1 MSRKRRIDEP
11 DLFGC
16 LANDTGDGIL
26 EKDCEI
32 ADNGSRR
39 VAGGKPTTDLVFSA
53 QMGDNAD
60 LFARILQL
68 HVLKGATIADVTFG
82 QGTFWKAVR
91 AGDYNLLAS
100 DIDAK
105 NGNGIFPSQ
114 PIEVKTGIDCRNLPY
129 TNDTLDAV
137 VLDPPYM
144 EGLYRAVTSH
154 LAGSGTHASFRH
166 AYSNGKPTE
175 DDGPRWHDAVVDMYI
190 KAGKEAYRVLKR
202 DGILIVKCQDE
213 VSANKQRLTHV
224 EIITAYESLGFYTKD
239 LFVLMRLN
247 RAGVSRLKK
256 QEHARKNHSYF
267 LVFQKRRVKIS
278 SVVVVPPAGQ
288 KETDSVPPQVGRGE

>member
-1 MSRKRRIDEP
+1 MRKRRTGEP
-11 DLFGC
+11 DLFEC
-16 LANDTGDGIL
+16 LANGNASATAESGL
-26 EKDCEI
+26 
-32 ADNGSRR
+32 RR
-39 VAGGKPTTDLVFSA
+39 VAGGNPTTDLVFSA
-53 QMGDNAD
+53 QIGDNPD

-68 HVLKGATIADVTFG
+68 HVPKRATIADVTFG
-82 QGTFWKAVR
+82 QGTFWKDVR

-105 NGNGIFPSQ
+105 SGHGIFPSH

-129 TNDTLDAV
+129 GNGTLDAV

-175 DDGPRWHDAVVDMYI
+175 EKGPKWHDAVVDMYI
-190 KAGKEAYRVLKR
+190 KSGREAYRVLKR

-239 LFVLMRLN
+239 LFVLMRMN

-278 SVVVVPPAGQ
+278 SVVSLPPAGQ
-288 KETDSVPPQVGRGE
+288 PRSEPFPPQADRGE

>member
-1 MSRKRRIDEP
+1 MARKRRIDEP
-11 DLFGC
+11 DLFECFAGESGVD
-16 LANDTGDGIL
+16 AL
-26 EKDCEI
+26 ENPSAPAER
-32 ADNGSRR
+32 GSRR
-39 VAGGKPTTDLVFSA
+39 VAGGIPTTDLVFSA
-53 QMGDNAD
+53 QAGDNAD

-68 HVLKGATIADVTFG
+68 HVAKGAAIADVTFG
-82 QGTFWKAVR
+82 QGAFWKNVR

-105 NGNGIFPSQ
+105 SGHGIFPSH
-114 PIEVKTGIDCRNLPY
+114 PIEVKTGIDCRDLPY
-129 TNDTLDAV
+129 GNDTLDAV

-166 AYSNGKPTE
+166 AYSNGKTTE
-175 DDGPRWHDAVVDMYI
+175 EAGPKWHDAVVSMYV
-190 KAGKEAYRVLKR
+190 KAGREAYRVLKR

-224 EIITAYESLGFYTKD
+224 EIITAYESMGFYTKD
-239 LFVLMRLN
+239 LFVLMRMN

-278 SVVVVPPAGQ
+278 SVVALPSVDQTGTDPSPPP
-288 KETDSVPPQVGRGE
+288 TDREE

>member
-1 MSRKRRIDEP
+1 MDEP
-11 DLFGC
+11 DLFEH
-16 LANDTGDGIL
+16 LANDAVDEVL
-26 EKDCEI
+26 ENIQTKAE
-32 ADNGSRR
+32 NGSKR
-39 VAGGKPTTDLVFSA
+39 VAGGNPTSDLVFSA
-53 QMGDNAD
+53 QSGDNAD
-60 LFARILQL
+60 LFARILHL
-68 HVLKGATIADVTFG
+68 HVPRGATIADVTFG
-82 QGTFWKAVR
+82 QGTFWKNVR
-91 AGDYNLLAS
+91 GEEYNLLAS

-105 NGNGIFPSQ
+105 SGHGIFPSH
-114 PIEVKTGIDCRNLPY
+114 PIEVQTGIDCRKLPY
-129 TNDTLDAV
+129 GNNTLDAV

-166 AYSNGKPTE
+166 AYSNGKPTDE
-175 DDGPRWHDAVVDMYI
+175 EGPKWHDAVVDMYI
-190 KAGKEAYRVLKR
+190 KAGAEAYRVLKR

-224 EIITAYESLGFYTKD
+224 EIITAYESLGFYSKD
-239 LFVLMRLN
+239 LFVLMRMN

-278 SVVVVPPAGQ
+278 SIVALPPPDRA
-288 KETDSVPPQVGRGE
+288 ETNSLPPQTNREG

>member
-11 DLFGC
+11 DLFED
-16 LANDTGDGIL
+16 AVDDSV
-26 EKDCEI
+26 
-32 ADNGSRR
+32 NGSLGKSMATVRNGSKR
-39 VAGGKPTTDLVFSA
+39 VAGGNPTTDLVFSA
-53 QMGDNAD
+53 QVGDNAD

-68 HVLKGATIADVTFG
+68 HVPKKATIADVTFG
-82 QGTFWKAVR
+82 QGAFWKSVR
-91 AGDYNLLAS
+91 ADEYNLLAS

-105 NGNGIFPSQ
+105 DGHGIFPSH

-129 TNDTLDAV
+129 DNNALDAV

-154 LAGSGTHASFRH
+154 MAGSGTHASFRH

-175 DDGPRWHDAVVDMYI
+175 NVGPKWHDAVVDMYI
-190 KAGKEAYRVLKR
+190 KAGREAYRVLKR
-202 DGILIVKCQDE
+202 EGILIVKCQDE

-239 LFVLMRLN
+239 LFVLMRMN

-278 SVVVVPPAGQ
+278 SIVAVPPPG
-288 KETDSVPPQVGRGE
+288 